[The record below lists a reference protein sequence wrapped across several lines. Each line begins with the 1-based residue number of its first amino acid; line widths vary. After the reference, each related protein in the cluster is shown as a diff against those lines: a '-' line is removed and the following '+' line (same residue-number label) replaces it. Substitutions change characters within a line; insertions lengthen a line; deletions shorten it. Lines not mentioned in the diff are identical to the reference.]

1 MTGTSSATKLVI
13 FIRPL
18 LYKFSSGQN
27 RCLWP
32 YFVKSYIDQKLYL
45 VTDCG
50 LEARP
55 WLSAGRQFCVQR
67 HHQAGGDPRR
77 EAHADSEA
85 DRQL

>member
-1 MTGTSSATKLVI
+1 MNEVLKYLKSNTKGVIITSD
-13 FIRPL
+13 R
-18 LYKFSSGQN
+18 
-27 RCLWP
+27 
-32 YFVKSYIDQKLYL
+32 IDHKLYL

-50 LEARP
+50 AEARP